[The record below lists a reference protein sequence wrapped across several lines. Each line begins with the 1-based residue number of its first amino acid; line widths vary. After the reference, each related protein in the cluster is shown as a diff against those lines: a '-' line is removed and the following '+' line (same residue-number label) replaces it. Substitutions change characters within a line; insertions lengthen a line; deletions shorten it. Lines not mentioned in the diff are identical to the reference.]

1 MTAKIQVRR
10 DTTAN
15 WITAA
20 SNILAPGEIALD
32 TDLNQIKIG
41 SNATYGST
49 PYLGATLPSFATT
62 LTDLNDSSFRV
73 MGLYSFTSAAALT
86 NGPAAPTLLVTADGH
101 AVLLVVK
108 QSTYVTQTLWTYGT
122 VSAFTP
128 SKSYCR
134 QYNGSAWNA
143 WAPQSVWGADATNG
157 VDLTAKS
164 LRAKDTLIVDGAST
178 LTGNVTVA
186 GTTTL
191 GDADADVVTV
201 RAGSQAAPII
211 TTAGDLDTGIF
222 FPAADKLAFTA
233 GGVRQL
239 LLDPLNATAVL
250 RALFAGGAT
259 FNGNLDLTA
268 GRVRNS
274 TAPSVPTDLLRAQEL
289 YDGFALGW
297 ATSNLTTITAS
308 TGALQWTTTG
318 IGGTTVT
325 LKPTV
330 SGTSWAGIVIAYLS
344 TAGGIGGVTVT
355 SYTGTLITNS
365 SACTVTTSSNTGGIV
380 FMLYRVY

>member
-15 WITAA
+15 WAA
-20 SNILAPGEIALD
+20 ASSNILAPGEIALD

-41 SNATYGST
+41 SNIAYGST
-49 PYLGATLPSFATT
+49 PYLGATLPSFATA

-73 MGLYSFTSAAALT
+73 MGLYSFASAVGLT
-86 NGPAAPTLLVTADGH
+86 NGPAAPTVLVAADGH

-122 VSAFTP
+122 VSPFTP

-157 VDLTAKS
+157 VDLIAKS
-164 LRAKDTLIVDGAST
+164 LRAKDTLIVDGVSA
-178 LTGNVTVA
+178 LVGNVIVA

-191 GDADADVVTV
+191 GDTDADVVTV
-201 RAGSQAAPII
+201 RAGAVGAPII
-211 TTAGDLDTGIF
+211 TTAGDLNTGIF
-222 FPAADKLAFTA
+222 FPAADKLAFT
-233 GGVRQL
+233 GGGTQQL
-239 LLDPLNATAVL
+239 LLDSTAAAVL
-250 RALFAGGAT
+250 KAVFVGGAT
-259 FNGNLDLTA
+259 FNGNLDLNSL
-268 GRVRNS
+268 GRVRNA
-274 TAPSVPTDLLRAQEL
+274 TAPTAAADVLRAQEL

-297 ATSNLTTITAS
+297 ATTNATTITAS
-308 TGALQWTTTG
+308 TGTLQWTTTG
-318 IGGTTVT
+318 IGTPTVT
-325 LKPTV
+325 LKPTAG
-330 SGTSWAGIVIAYLS
+330 GTSWAGIVIAYLS
-344 TAGGIGGVTVT
+344 TAGGVGGVTVT
-355 SYTGTLITNS
+355 PYTGTLISSS
-365 SACTVTTSSNTGGIV
+365 SACTVSASGNTGGIV